1 MTTTSFPPG
10 FVGDLG
16 DRADLVVEGK
26 MEVCLVNTV
35 LTEYQTEG
43 AFWTLQSSSSSTRS
57 RTPLAEPIEG
67 VLKMFLVS
75 WKTEML
81 SEISFT

>member
-26 MEVCLVNTV
+26 MEVCLVNTMT
-35 LTEYQTEG
+35 TEYQTER
-43 AFWTLQSSSSSTRS
+43 AFWALQSTRS
-57 RTPLAEPIEG
+57 RTPFAEPIEG
-67 VLKMFLVS
+67 VLRMFSVS